1 MLKEA
6 DIQEDWAEIKK
17 AQYFAKR
24 NSEWQFE
31 APSQPLYTA
40 RFEDGKLFYEGNW
53 YLRGTEVCV
62 NGKENYR
69 ATITSINTAE
79 VRRQFPET

>member
-24 NSEWQFE
+24 NSECKVSGKWYY
-31 APSQPLYTA
+31 SYLYMT
-40 RFEDGKLFYEGNW
+40 N
-53 YLRGTEVCV
+53 
-62 NGKENYR
+62 
-69 ATITSINTAE
+69 S
-79 VRRQFPET
+79 